1 MILNV
6 QYAEGLHLPE
16 WFFLYCSSSV
26 LHICIHVGM

>member
-16 WFFLYCSSSV
+16 CFHYFTNHTISLQKEK
-26 LHICIHVGM
+26 